1 MHVVQLQQGDKP
13 LSVNVQEEQDSLQT
27 FQNTASINASSSG
40 AAASPSNQQYN
51 TVASPSNQQYT
62 TAASP
67 TNYGSPTAHMR
78 QSNLSSNLFAQ
89 TGGLI
94 PISGYAEHKVSKG
107 GAAGSPCGK
116 SQLNK
121 NMVPNDDALSSFIE
135 AGQVYGLKHT
145 DKDTESH
152 VDSNLVPLAEF
163 DAGIGFEG
171 WFTNGQNNYIKPNHQ
186 SHIDPHNGAPLDDAE
201 TWQEGWCGGR
211 GGSQFALP
219 VRNQRRASGLQR
231 ASTEPANIRPP
242 VFSKDDVEFRA
253 PARARAV
260 ARRSPKG
267 EYLPEDQQWT
277 TSYDVNF
284 APMNERRNERVPM
297 ARRKT
302 GPKKKVYK
310 SQRTFNWR
318 KRAAEK
324 KAGLM
329 RSPQGKAP
337 WAGGAKKVEI
347 PQVVSY

>member
-1 MHVVQLQQGDKP
+1 MNYAQQPQGLD
-13 LSVNVQEEQDSLQT
+13 LTVEQDSLQT
-27 FQNTASINASSSG
+27 FQNTATLN
-40 AAASPSNQQYN
+40 AASPSAASPSSQQYTSSQQYN
-51 TVASPSNQQYT
+51 SASPK
-62 TAASP
+62 
-67 TNYGSPTAHMR
+67 NYGSPDQNMMR

-94 PISGYAEHKVSKG
+94 PISSYEEHKKSKG
-107 GAAGSPCGK
+107 GGANSPSGK

-135 AGQVYGLKHT
+135 AGQVYGLRHT

-152 VDSNLVPLAEF
+152 INNTLVPLAEF

-201 TWQEGWCGGR
+201 TWNEGWCGGR
-211 GGSQFALP
+211 GGANFSLP
-219 VRNQRRASGLQR
+219 VQNQRRASGLQR
-231 ASTEPANIRPP
+231 ASTEPTHMRPP

-260 ARRSPKG
+260 EKRSPKG
-267 EYLPEDQQWT
+267 VVMPDQGQWT
-277 TSYDVNF
+277 TSYDTNF
-284 APMNERRNERVPM
+284 APMNERRNERIQM
-297 ARRKT
+297 RRRAS
-302 GPKKKVYK
+302 PKKKVYK
-310 SQRTFNWR
+310 SQRTFQWR

-337 WAGGAKKVEI
+337 WAGGAKKVDI
-347 PQVVSY
+347 PAVVGY

>member
-1 MHVVQLQQGDKP
+1 MHAVQQLPQGSSFSQPLQ
-13 LSVNVQEEQDSLQT
+13 VTVEQDSLQT
-27 FQNTASINASSSG
+27 FQNTATINAASPS
-40 AAASPSNQQYN
+40 AASPSNQQYN
-51 TVASPSNQQYT
+51 TAS
-62 TAASP
+62 SP
-67 TNYGSPTAHMR
+67 TNYGSPTSNMMR
-78 QSNLSSNLFAQ
+78 QSNLSSHLFAQ

-94 PISGYAEHKVSKG
+94 PTSGFAEFKVSKG
-107 GAAGSPCGK
+107 GGASSPNK
-116 SQLNK
+116 NSQLNT
-121 NMVPNDDALSSFIE
+121 NMVPNEDALSSFIE
-135 AGQVYGLKHT
+135 AGQVYGLRHT

-152 VDSNLVPLAEF
+152 IDNTLVPYEEF
-163 DAGIGFEG
+163 DAKIGFEG

-201 TWQEGWCGGR
+201 TWNEGWCGGR

-231 ASTEPANIRPP
+231 ASTEPTHMRPP

-260 ARRSPKG
+260 ERRSPKG
-267 EYLPEDQQWT
+267 YVDPEQSQWT
-277 TSYDVNF
+277 TSYDTNF
-284 APMNERRNERVPM
+284 APMNERRNERRIPM
-297 ARRKT
+297 KKKET
-302 GPKKKVYK
+302 GPRKKVYK
-310 SQRTFNWR
+310 SQRTFQWR